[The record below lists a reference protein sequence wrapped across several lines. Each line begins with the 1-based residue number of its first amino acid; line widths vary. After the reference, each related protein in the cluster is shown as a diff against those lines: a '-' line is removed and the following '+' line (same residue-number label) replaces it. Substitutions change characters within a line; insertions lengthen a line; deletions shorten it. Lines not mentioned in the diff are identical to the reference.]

1 MISEAHSPPRH
12 WDSKDW
18 DTRDSKECSWSSEL
32 QCMLPLLG
40 RHGGD
45 GRANIPGPLGQSPW
59 SQVRPEGAPLSPPYS
74 PACLL
79 LLHAPGPR
87 QVYAHAFCCGL
98 LPRFLPRFSVPSH
111 PHPPCHGVC
120 CPVPV
125 SGLAWSCL
133 RSGSALIQP
142 RTRAWR
148 WPGSHAEWSG
158 GGQGLLA
165 DRGLDACLLGLSL
178 DHQII
183 RACQTLGIQ
192 SGSPPAV
199 PW

>member
-1 MISEAHSPPRH
+1 MLLVFRTSVYAAPIGKAWRRRQGKYPRATRTKPVVPGAARGCSVVTPLFPCLPPAP
-12 WDSKDW
+12 S
-18 DTRDSKECSWSSEL
+18 CSW
-32 QCMLPLLG
+32 
-40 RHGGD
+40 
-45 GRANIPGPLGQSPW
+45 
-59 SQVRPEGAPLSPPYS
+59 
-74 PACLL
+74 
-79 LLHAPGPR
+79 PR

-111 PHPPCHGVC
+111 PHPSCHGVC